1 MLGHEM
7 GWASFH
13 VIEVMSQERFGLK
26 RTGFLAAAQSFTRE
40 CAAPVRLDS
49 RRVQPSHTPSPP
61 SPLRTTRP
69 RAAAQ
74 TETLI
79 LCVALLKKEFG
90 AKSAYEIGTGISTLA
105 CIATE
110 DLARDLIG
118 DVVSM
123 LTSSCVPLAPSI
135 YRQCCA
141 PCAR

>member
-1 MLGHEM
+1 
-7 GWASFH
+7 
-13 VIEVMSQERFGLK
+13 MSQ
-26 RTGFLAAAQSFTRE
+26 T
-40 CAAPVRLDS
+40 
-49 RRVQPSHTPSPP
+49 SPP
-61 SPLRTTRP
+61 APPPSATPT
-69 RAAAQ
+69 AAQ

-123 LTSSCVPLAPSI
+123 LTSSCVLTLAFTGYTACP
-135 YRQCCA
+135 
-141 PCAR
+141 